1 MWHNGFTNIMIIIII
16 IIIKMLYSR
25 SYIHITI
32 EQILRDTYEKEHAP
46 KQAFG
51 STWWRPSIA
60 IRHDLEYKFGT
71 ISIHISKNWS
81 FK

>member
-1 MWHNGFTNIMIIIII
+1 
-16 IIIKMLYSR
+16 MLYSR

-51 STWWRPSIA
+51 ST
-60 IRHDLEYKFGT
+60 
-71 ISIHISKNWS
+71 
-81 FK
+81 